1 MTRHTT
7 DLDALARPAAPT
19 LANLTQATAIEQA
32 RAVAEVQA
40 AVTVAQAIPRDV
52 QRAVAEMR
60 DACGRLALAQ
70 RAFYSVPNRGNGPT
84 VHLARELARI
94 WGNID
99 YGVREL
105 RRDDEELL
113 AGLQFLHH
121 RETAIAVAAERA
133 FLLRLQG
140 GCQVP
145 IGAHAAVAGDTISL
159 TGLIASVDGR
169 QLLRDTV
176 AGPLDQADALGTSL
190 AETLL
195 GRGGKAILDAVYG
208 GEAATP

>member
-99 YGVREL
+99 
-105 RRDDEELL
+105 
-113 AGLQFLHH
+113 
-121 RETAIAVAAERA
+121 
-133 FLLRLQG
+133 
-140 GCQVP
+140 
-145 IGAHAAVAGDTISL
+145 
-159 TGLIASVDGR
+159 
-169 QLLRDTV
+169 
-176 AGPLDQADALGTSL
+176 
-190 AETLL
+190 
-195 GRGGKAILDAVYG
+195 
-208 GEAATP
+208 